1 MELIINFQDGK
12 ILLKLNRE
20 IFTQEAIL
28 ETSYKFTH
36 SCNIH
41 IDSELLYFKVFFSAQ
56 NDNINLKDQV
66 DRFYN
71 ELIDQQIRYN
81 LSISNKEIK
90 ELIIRKAFFP
100 FQNDDEK

>member
-1 MELIINFQDGK
+1 MELIINLEDGE

-20 IFTQEAIL
+20 IYTQEAIL

-41 IDSELLYFKVFFSAQ
+41 IDSEQIYFNVFFSAQ

-66 DRFYN
+66 DRFCN
-71 ELIDQQIRYN
+71 ELIDQQVRYN
-81 LSISNKEIK
+81 LSKSNKEIK

-100 FQNDDEK
+100 FQNNDEK